1 MGKQRKQKKYMD
13 KINLTTKLSIDDY
26 IKVNYHLF
34 YRKLSNKLMTG
45 IGLFMLLMIAISFKT
60 FAEFPW
66 FLLIFGLF
74 LILGLPVQIYFTAKK
89 NYKSNGRISET
100 INYEF
105 DKENIQLIGESFNS
119 TSTWEKIHSVTEN
132 KDWILIWQSR
142 QVANVIP
149 KRDFRNGDFQTFKNI
164 VNSHS
169 GLKNK
174 LRK

>member
-1 MGKQRKQKKYMD
+1 MD
-13 KINLTTKLSIDDY
+13 KINLTTKLSIEDY

-34 YRKLSNKLMTG
+34 YQKLSNKIMTG
-45 IGLFMLLMIAISFKT
+45 IGLFMLLMMVISFRT

-105 DKENIQLIGESFNS
+105 DKENIQLLGESFNS
-119 TSTWEKIHSVTEN
+119 TLTWEKIYSVTEN

-149 KRDFRNGDFQTFKNI
+149 KRDFINGDLQTFKSI
-164 VNSHS
+164 VNSHR

>member
-1 MGKQRKQKKYMD
+1 MD
-13 KINLTTKLSIDDY
+13 YQSRFT
-26 IKVNYHLF
+26 
-34 YRKLSNKLMTG
+34 
-45 IGLFMLLMIAISFKT
+45 LL
-60 FAEFPW
+60 
-66 FLLIFGLF
+66 
-74 LILGLPVQIYFTAKK
+74 QKK

-119 TSTWEKIHSVTEN
+119 TLTWEKIYSVTEN
-132 KDWILIWQSR
+132 KYWILIWQSR

-149 KRDFRNGDFQTFKNI
+149 KRDFINGDLQTFKSI
-164 VNSHS
+164 VNSHR